1 LICIET
7 QLEINSLNI
16 NELIDEEKDWGRSGG
31 RYFFLCTGR
40 GLFMKSCKKFGKR
53 LGMLSVER
61 YSCKYGNAKKNEKKN
76 IG

>member
-1 LICIET
+1 MIYIET
-7 QLEINSLNI
+7 QLEIDSLSI
-16 NELIDEEKDWGRSGG
+16 NELVDEGKDRGDQAVGIFFMYRS
-31 RYFFLCTGR
+31 RIIYEI
-40 GLFMKSCKKFGKR
+40 MQKIGKR